1 MALLSGSIINHT
13 KTHFVVYDNRA
24 PVIEFNKLCH
34 QVNERDNKDF
44 AYYLSVDASTTCTGF
59 CLAREDLKFHIVFDY
74 ERKST
79 EKTQFISDLEFI
91 FSNLVKDLKI
101 KILLVERPIQ
111 QAGGRARNVLT
122 SLSSDIR
129 KFIKNVPEFDDV
141 RVEFVRPNSWKS
153 AMIIKEKG
161 TGRYNDKACMA
172 EDIKDRY
179 PRFTEHWRQV
189 RSKDKDSFDAIGIL
203 YFYLEKLNDANGN
216 AVNFSTIEFTH
227 HTMVAAKYV
236 SNIEAVLPKFPQ
248 DLYFYLEKLNDANGN
263 AVNFSTIEFTHHT
276 MVAAKYVSNIEAVLP
291 KFPQDLLNKVGYEI
305 VKWNPDYT
313 YYENIKMASTRNKV
327 VIIIHENDLKNQI
340 RTCWETGLPYTNE
353 KQLAL
358 FIFRHAAIKKA
369 DERLLE
375 YYNYKTFMVY

>member
-79 EKTQFISDLEFI
+79 DKTQFIRDLEFI

-203 YFYLEKLNDANGN
+203 YFYLEKLNDENGN

-227 HTMVAAKYV
+227 HTMVAAKY
-236 SNIEAVLPKFPQ
+236 I
-248 DLYFYLEKLNDANGN
+248 
-263 AVNFSTIEFTHHT
+263 
-276 MVAAKYVSNIEAVLP
+276 SNIEAVLP